1 MDCKLNLY
9 HVRGSEPSK
18 DARTLRFRNS
28 FQNMS
33 CLIATVDCDR
43 AVREWWAR
51 HITSTYRSIK
61 KITFTEDVM
70 QIEITNLQGWVQIS
84 DELNRVRA
92 WIYTFSMDD
101 RWDKHPTKDCYM
113 TRKNVFYDK
122 ETQSVEFKDF
132 ILDFKIE
139 LVEWRKP

>member
-1 MDCKLNLY
+1 
-9 HVRGSEPSK
+9 
-18 DARTLRFRNS
+18 
-28 FQNMS
+28 
-33 CLIATVDCDR
+33 
-43 AVREWWAR
+43 
-51 HITSTYRSIK
+51 
-61 KITFTEDVM
+61 M
-70 QIEITNLQGWVQIS
+70 QIEITNLQGWVKIS

>member
-1 MDCKLNLY
+1 MDQELNLY
-9 HVRGSEPSK
+9 HVRGSEPTK
-18 DARTLRFRNS
+18 GARTLRFRNT

-33 CLIATVDCDR
+33 CLTASIDR
-43 AVREWWAR
+43 GRAIKEWWAR

-61 KITFTEDVM
+61 KITFIDNVM
-70 QIEITNLQGWVQIS
+70 QIELAKVETWPKIS
-84 DELNRVRA
+84 EELNRVKA
-92 WIYTFSMDD
+92 WVYKFPMDD

-122 ETQSVEFKDF
+122 EIQFVGFDIF
-132 ILDFKIE
+132 IQDFKIE